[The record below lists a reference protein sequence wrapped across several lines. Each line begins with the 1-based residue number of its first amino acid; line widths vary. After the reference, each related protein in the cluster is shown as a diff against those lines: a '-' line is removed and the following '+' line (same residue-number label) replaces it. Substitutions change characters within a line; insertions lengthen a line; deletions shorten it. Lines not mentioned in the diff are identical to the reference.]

1 MSTKT
6 TQSNKKK
13 IICDCT
19 GTTQE
24 KVEVLIAKG
33 RNTVE
38 DIASATGAGTGCG
51 SCDVEIQ
58 EVIDNAKL
66 PPLTPS
72 KNVDVLC
79 LGHACYDLAFSVD
92 HHPKA
97 DEKMTADFLVECGG
111 GPAANAAVMVARLGL
126 KAAFAGYLGNDIQ
139 GECHY
144 QELMGRDVNIALVKR
159 GESPTP
165 ISTILAKP
173 NGDRALINYT
183 GATQPLRAGSID
195 FLSLRP
201 KVVLFDGH
209 QPHESLALLE
219 QIQDKNIPTVL
230 DAGSMNEGTKLLMD
244 KVDYL
249 ICSEKFAL
257 QHSHSIHEALKSLSK
272 LSPAV
277 VITLGSRG
285 LVWQRGDESGRL
297 TSYEVNVV
305 DSTGAG
311 DAFHGAFAAAL
322 SLKMKWIPSLTYAS
336 AAGALCCT
344 GMGARLGLPTKAEHQ
359 ILFSQSSELL

>member
-1 MSTKT
+1 MKT
-6 TQSNKKK
+6 TESDKKNV
-13 IICDCT
+13 ICDCT
-19 GTTQE
+19 GTTH
-24 KVEVLIAKG
+24 AKIEDLVTKG
-33 RNTVE
+33 YDTV
-38 DIASATGAGTGCG
+38 DKIASATGAGTGCG
-51 SCDVEIQ
+51 SCDVLIQ
-58 EVIDNAKL
+58 EILDKATM
-66 PPLTPS
+66 PPLKS
-72 KNVDVLC
+72 AKIVDVLC
-79 LGHACYDLAFSVD
+79 VGHACYDMTFSVA
-92 HHPKA
+92 HHPKR
-97 DEKMTADFLVECGG
+97 DEKMTASFLVECGG

-126 KAAFAGYLGNDIQ
+126 KSAFAGYLGNDIQ

-144 QELMGRDVNIALVKR
+144 QELMDRDVNIGLIKR
-159 GESPTP
+159 GDSPTP

-173 NGDRALINYT
+173 NGSRSLVNYT
-183 GATQPLRAGSID
+183 GATKPLRAGSID
-195 FLSLRP
+195 FLSIRP

-209 QPHESLALLE
+209 QPHESLVLLE
-219 QIQDKNIPTVL
+219 QIKNQNIPTVL
-230 DAGSMNEGTKLLMD
+230 DAGSVHEGTQLLMD

-257 QHSHSIHEALKSLSK
+257 QQSGSIDKALKELSA

-285 LVWQRGDESGRL
+285 LVWKRGEDSGRL
-297 TSYEVNVV
+297 TAYEVNEV

-344 GMGARLGLPTKAEHQ
+344 AMGARLGLPTKAEHQ
-359 ILFSQSSELL
+359 ILFSQSSDLS